1 MIFDT
6 YSTQAAQA
14 SLDSLWLKTKVI
26 SNNIANVETPGFK
39 TQQVSFSQ
47 VLGQANAAQRNG
59 QGAQGGKPT
68 FRTRIT
74 TDNSTTVRVDGNN
87 VSIEKEQAELWKV
100 QAQYSYLLDRVK
112 GHYSNI
118 SRAIGNMRT

>member
-14 SLDSLWLKTKVI
+14 GLDALWIKAQVI

-39 TQQVSFSQ
+39 SQQVSFSQ
-47 VLGQANAAQRNG
+47 VLGRATESRMAG
-59 QGAQGGKPT
+59 SQGGSTAT

-74 TDNSTTVRVDGNN
+74 TDKDTTVRVDGNN
-87 VSIEKEQAELWKV
+87 VSLEREQAELWKA
-100 QAQYSYLLDRVK
+100 QAQYSYLMDSLK
-112 GHYSNI
+112 GHYSGINTAI
-118 SRAIGNMRT
+118 SNMRT